1 MPFVRKPTHRKSG
14 LIAVIAALAVL
25 TPFNSTAQSY
35 PSKPIRISVGFP
47 VGVSNDTAARLLAQ
61 KLTEYTG
68 QNVIVEN
75 RPGAAG
81 QLATERFVQLPPDG
95 YNLMMM
101 TSAEAIRP
109 AMRAKLPYDAKRDL
123 AAVALLGGAPFV
135 FLVHPSVPAR
145 SVKEL
150 IALAAAKPGTLTYGS
165 TGVGST
171 SHLAGEIFNSMAKIK
186 TVMVAY
192 KGSTDS
198 VVATASGQI
207 DSSFSS
213 ITAVLPLLDSGRLRP
228 LAVTSSKR
236 SPLMPATPTISESG
250 LPGYECVTWFGVVVP
265 AGTPKDIIDRL
276 HGLIVKAAPDMAAQ
290 MTKHGLDIQTN
301 TPEQFGAMIRREI
314 DQNIKLIRAAG
325 IKTE

>member
-1 MPFVRKPTHRKSG
+1 MRKLS
-14 LIAVIAALAVL
+14 VIAAGLACAGYL
-25 TPFNSTAQSY
+25 GPECAAQSY
-35 PSKPIRISVGFP
+35 PSKPIRIAVGFP
-47 VGVSNDTAARLLAQ
+47 VGVAVDTGARMVAQ

-81 QLATERFVQLPPDG
+81 MLATERFVHLPPDG
-95 YNLMMM
+95 YNLMMV

-109 AMRAKLPYDAKRDL
+109 AMRAKLPYDIRRDL
-123 AAVALLGGAPFV
+123 APVTMIGVGPYVL
-135 FLVHPSVPAR
+135 LVHPSVPAR

-186 TVMVAY
+186 TVMVSY

-198 VVATASGQI
+198 AVATASGQI
-207 DSSFSS
+207 DSSFSTVTS
-213 ITAVLPLLDSGRLRP
+213 ILPLLSSGRLRP
-228 LAVTSSKR
+228 LALTSLKR
-236 SPLMPATPTISESG
+236 SPLMPTTPTMSESG
-250 LPGYECVTWFGVVVP
+250 LQGYECVTWSGLAAP

-276 HGLIVKAAPDMAAQ
+276 HSLIVKAAPDMAAQ
-290 MTKHGLDIQTN
+290 LAKQGIDVQIN
-301 TPEQFGAMIRREI
+301 TPEQFTAMIRREI
-314 DQNIKLIRAAG
+314 DNNTRIIRAAG
-325 IKTE
+325 IKPE

>member
-1 MPFVRKPTHRKSG
+1 MTAPHIGWAVSV
-14 LIAVIAALAVL
+14 VIATGAAGLAV
-25 TPFNSTAQSY
+25 NSAAQTY

-47 VGVSNDTAARLLAQ
+47 VGVSNDTAARMLAQ
-61 KLTEYTG
+61 KLAEYTG

-81 QLATERFVQLPPDG
+81 MLATERFVQMPPDG

-101 TSAEAIRP
+101 TSAETIRP
-109 AMRAKLPYDAKRDL
+109 AMRKLPYDAKRDL
-123 AAVALLGGAPFV
+123 AAVALIGGAPYV
-135 FLVHPSVPAR
+135 FLVHPTVPAR

-150 IALAAAKPGTLTYGS
+150 IALAAAKPATLTYGS

-186 TVMVAY
+186 TVMVSY

-198 VVATASGQI
+198 AVATASGQI

-228 LAVTSSKR
+228 LAVTGSKR
-236 SPLMPATPTISESG
+236 SPLMPSTPTISESA
-250 LPGYECVTWFGVVVP
+250 LPGYECLTWFGVVAP

-276 HGLIVKAAPDMAAQ
+276 HELIIKAAPGMAAQ
-290 MTKHGLDIQTN
+290 MSKQGLDVQTN
-301 TPEQFGAMIRREI
+301 TPEQFAAMIRREI

-325 IKTE
+325 IKPE